1 MAVRITWT
9 NSSITSDGGE
19 TNTLTVS
26 GYELVFDAVERQAVT
41 SRAEVTQFTVESG
54 APLTDH
60 KKKLPRTIVV
70 VGRVTNT
77 PIGTPPPSGLNNSS
91 RITAEIR
98 GSDVGNVLQFSEP
111 FDRVQDVFDSLQHLV
126 QNGIFV
132 TLETD
137 NAVYDRVTVT
147 SVEDIRNAP
156 HYDGAS
162 FIVTFQEIFIAET
175 QEVEIPIPL
184 QPRGQGSRDERA
196 DSTQSEEGREPP
208 SSWALGIGRGVG
220 IFD

>member
-9 NSSITSDGGE
+9 DSSITSEGGE
-19 TNTLTVS
+19 TNTLIVS
-26 GYELVFDAVERQAVT
+26 GYELVFDAVERQSLT
-41 SRAEVTQFTVESG
+41 SRAEVSQFTVESG
-54 APLTDH
+54 SPLTDH

-70 VGRVTNT
+70 IGRVVNT

-98 GSDVGNVLQFSEP
+98 GSSIGNVLQFSEP
-111 FDRVQDVFDSLQHLV
+111 FNRVQDVFDSLQHLV

-137 NAVYDRVTVT
+137 NAVYERVTVT
-147 SVEDIRNAP
+147 GVEDIRNAP

-162 FIVTFQEIFIAET
+162 FIVTFQEIFIAQTED
-175 QEVEIPIPL
+175 VEIPIPL
-184 QPRGQGSRDERA
+184 EPRGQGSRDERA
-196 DSTQSEEGREPP
+196 DSTQTEEVAQPP
-208 SSWALGIGRGVG
+208 RSWALGIGRGVG